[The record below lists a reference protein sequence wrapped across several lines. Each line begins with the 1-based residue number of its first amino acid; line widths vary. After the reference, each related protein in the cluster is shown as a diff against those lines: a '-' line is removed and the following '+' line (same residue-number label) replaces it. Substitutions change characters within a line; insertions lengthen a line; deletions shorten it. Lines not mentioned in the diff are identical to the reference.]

1 VARNSEKTKAAILD
15 AVGSI
20 LAREGFGGI
29 GINAVAREA
38 GVDKVL
44 IYRYF
49 GGLPQLLDAFAQK
62 GDYWPSIGQ
71 ILGKKITEMGDAGLG
86 EVSSGILK
94 GYLRELRKRVTTQEI
109 MRWELVQKN
118 ELTDKLAA
126 VREAQGMEILGLLP
140 IDAKT
145 AQDIDLPAIAALLHA
160 GLVYLLLRSKT
171 ADVYMGVDLK
181 SKAGWSRIERVLEDL
196 IRSHMKHIEQHR
208 DDAL

>member
-1 VARNSEKTKAAILD
+1 LARNSEKTKAAIIN

-49 GGLPQLLDAFAQK
+49 GGLPQLLDAFARK
-62 GDYWPSIGQ
+62 GDYWPTIGQ
-71 ILGKKITEMGDAGLG
+71 ILGKKLTEIGRTDLSEM
-86 EVSSGILK
+86 SSIILK

-109 MRWELVQKN
+109 MRWELVQRN

-140 IDAKT
+140 AGPETSRK
-145 AQDIDLPAIAALLHA
+145 IDLPAIAALLHA
-160 GLVYLLLRSKT
+160 GLMYLVLRSKT

-181 SKAGWSRIERVLEDL
+181 SDKGWSRIEGAVEAIVKAYFRNDRQGETD
-196 IRSHMKHIEQHR
+196 
-208 DDAL
+208 